1 MSHHQHQPDQSQSQ
15 HHVHRVVLPSGKT
28 IEVVYF
34 DPAAAPGQAQPFEH
48 AHGGGETTVD
58 LSHCPSCES
67 KLVYPVDW
75 AEANPGYW
83 EVDLR
88 CPNCEWTES
97 GVYPQDVVDRF
108 DMALDV
114 GTEALIGDLQALMR
128 ANMEEEIER
137 FVAALAGGHILP
149 EDF

>member
-1 MSHHQHQPDQSQSQ
+1 MSHHHPDQSQSQ

-34 DPAAAPGQAQPFEH
+34 DPSAAPAAPAEAFGHVH
-48 AHGGGETTVD
+48 AGDTVVD

-67 KLVYPVDW
+67 NLVYPVDW
-75 AEANPGYW
+75 SEETPGYW
-83 EVDLR
+83 DVELR
-88 CPNCEWTES
+88 CPNCEWAES
-97 GVYPQDVVDRF
+97 GVYSQEIVDRF
-108 DMALDV
+108 DMTLDA

-137 FVAALAGGHILP
+137 FVTALAAGFILP

>member
-1 MSHHQHQPDQSQSQ
+1 MSHHQPDQSQSQ

-34 DPAAAPGQAQPFEH
+34 DPAAAPEHSFEH
-48 AHGGGETTVD
+48 AHIAGGERTVD
-58 LSHCPSCES
+58 LSRCPSCES

-75 AEANPGYW
+75 SEADPGYW
-83 EVDLR
+83 NVDLR
-88 CPNCEWTES
+88 CPNCEWSES
-97 GVYPQDVVDRF
+97 GVHSQEIVDRF
-108 DMALDV
+108 DMALDA

-128 ANMEEEIER
+128 ANMEDEIER
-137 FVAALAGGHILP
+137 FVAALSGGHILP

>member
-1 MSHHQHQPDQSQSQ
+1 MSHHQPDQSQSQ

-34 DPAAAPGQAQPFEH
+34 DPAVPPVTPAPFDPTYGATE
-48 AHGGGETTVD
+48 GTID

-67 KLVYPVDW
+67 HLVYPVDW

-83 EVDLR
+83 DVDLR

-97 GVYPQDVVDRF
+97 GVYSQEVVDRF
-108 DMALDV
+108 DMTLDA
-114 GTEALIGDLQALMR
+114 GTEALIDDLQSLMR

-137 FVAALAGGHILP
+137 FVTALGAGFILP

>member
-1 MSHHQHQPDQSQSQ
+1 MSHHHHSDQSQSQ

-34 DPAAAPGQAQPFEH
+34 DPAAAPENHPFEH
-48 AHGGGETTVD
+48 AHIGGEPTVD
-58 LSHCPSCES
+58 LSICPSCES
-67 KLVYPVDW
+67 RLVYPVDW
-75 AEANPGYW
+75 SEADPGYW
-83 EVDLR
+83 NVDLR

-97 GVYPQDVVDRF
+97 GVYSQEVVDRF
-108 DMALDV
+108 DMALDS

-137 FVAALAGGHILP
+137 FVSALGSGHILP

>member
-1 MSHHQHQPDQSQSQ
+1 MNHHQPDQSQSQ

-34 DPAAAPGQAQPFEH
+34 DPAAMPQAPEHPFEH
-48 AHGGGETTVD
+48 IHGGATELD
-58 LSHCPSCES
+58 LSHCPSCDS

-83 EVDLR
+83 QVDLR
-88 CPNCEWTES
+88 CPNCEWSES
-97 GVYPQDVVDRF
+97 GVYSQDVVDRF

-137 FVAALAGGHILP
+137 FVTALAGGHILP